1 MSKRVILAVG
11 FAAALALTTAPV
23 FAQQLQMTAELNGG
37 NEAPNKVT
45 SGALGNADCSVN
57 ISGRTITC
65 TGTVFNLPSGVTQG
79 HIHVG
84 ADGVAG
90 PVVCNAVV
98 PVNASND
105 FNFSISCDESNIVLR
120 PEIGI
125 RSFEDFL
132 QAVLGENA
140 YVNIHSA
147 VFPGGEVRGQLRRRR
162 E

>member
-1 MSKRVILAVG
+1 MGKRLILAAG
-11 FAAALALTTAPV
+11 FTATLALAAAPV
-23 FAQQLQMTAELNGG
+23 FAQTVELGARLNGG

-45 SGALGNADCSVN
+45 SGALGNAACTVN
-57 ISGRTITC
+57 LGAGTIEC

-84 ADGVAG
+84 AEGVAG

-98 PVNASND
+98 PRTASND
-105 FNFSISCDESNIVLR
+105 FNFTISCDASNIVLR

-125 RSFEDFL
+125 RSFEDFV
-132 QAVLGENA
+132 QAVIGENT

-147 VFPGGEVRGQLRRRR
+147 TFPGGEVRGQLVVKP
-162 E
+162 

>member
-1 MSKRVILAVG
+1 MSKRVILATG
-11 FAAALALTTAPV
+11 LAAVLALTAAPA
-23 FAQQLQMTAELNGG
+23 FAQQVQMNADLSGG

-57 ISGRTITC
+57 ISARTITC

-84 ADGVAG
+84 AEGVAG

-105 FNFSISCDESNIVLR
+105 FNFAISCDESNIILR
-120 PEIGI
+120 PELGI

-132 QAVLGENA
+132 QALLGGNT

-147 VFPGGEVRGQLRRRR
+147 VNPGGEVRGQLRRRT

>member
-1 MSKRVILAVG
+1 MSKRVILAAG
-11 FAAALALTTAPV
+11 FAVALMAAPV
-23 FAQQLQMTAELNGG
+23 SAQTVQMEAILNGG

-45 SGALGNADCSVN
+45 SGALGNAECAVN
-57 ISGRTITC
+57 IGARTIDC
-65 TGTVFNLPSGVTQG
+65 TGTAFNLPSGVTQG
-79 HIHVG
+79 HIHIG

-105 FNFSISCDESNIVLR
+105 FNFSITCNESNIVLR

-125 RSFEDFL
+125 RSFEDFM
-132 QAVLGENA
+132 QAVLGGNS

-147 VFPGGEVRGQLRRRR
+147 VNPGGEIRGQLRLRP
-162 E
+162 

>member
-1 MSKRVILAVG
+1 MSKRVILAAG
-11 FAAALALTTAPV
+11 FAVALLAAPV
-23 FAQQLQMTAELNGG
+23 SAQQVQMEAILNGG

-45 SGALGNADCSVN
+45 SGALGTAECAVN
-57 ISGRTITC
+57 ISARTISC
-65 TGTVFNLPSGVTQG
+65 TGTAFNLPSGVTQG

-132 QAVLGENA
+132 QAVLGGNS

-147 VFPGGEVRGQLRRRR
+147 VNPGGEIRGQLRLRP
-162 E
+162 

>member
-1 MSKRVILAVG
+1 MSKRVILVAG
-11 FAAALALTTAPV
+11 FVAALALTTTPV
-23 FAQQLQMTAELNGG
+23 FAQQLQMNAELNGG

-57 ISGRTITC
+57 ITTRTITC

-84 ADGVAG
+84 AEGVAG
-90 PVVCNAVV
+90 PVVCNALI

-105 FNFSISCDESNIVLR
+105 FNFSISCDESNIILR

-132 QAVLGENA
+132 QAVVGENS

-147 VFPGGEVRGQLRRRR
+147 VNPGGEVRGQLRRRR

>member
-1 MSKRVILAVG
+1 MRPCRCLLLGLVATLPFAWTVAGAQSDLAEYRTVDQAVTAG
-11 FAAALALTTAPV
+11 PARHEVAAAAVPG
-23 FAQQLQMTAELNGG
+23 F
-37 NEAPNKVT
+37 
-45 SGALGNADCSVN
+45 LGV
-57 ISGRTITC
+57 
-65 TGTVFNLPSGVTQG
+65 
-79 HIHVG
+79 HVG

-162 E
+162 D

>member
-1 MSKRVILAVG
+1 MSKRVILAAG
-11 FAAALALTTAPV
+11 FAAVLAVMAAPV
-23 FAQQLQMTAELNGG
+23 SAQTVQMAATLNGG

-45 SGALGNADCSVN
+45 SGALGSAECAVN
-57 ISGRTITC
+57 VGARTIEC

-98 PVNASND
+98 PVTASND

-120 PEIGI
+120 PELGI

-132 QAVLGENA
+132 QAVLGENT

-147 VFPGGEVRGQLRRRR
+147 ANPGGEVRGQLRLRS
-162 E
+162 

>member
-1 MSKRVILAVG
+1 MSKRVILAAG
-11 FAAALALTTAPV
+11 FAAALTLTTTPV
-23 FAQQLQMTAELNGG
+23 SAQQFQMTAELSGG

-45 SGALGNADCSVN
+45 SGGLGNADCSVN
-57 ISGRTITC
+57 VSARTITC

-84 ADGVAG
+84 AEGVAG

-147 VFPGGEVRGQLRRRR
+147 VNPGGEVRGQLRRRR
-162 E
+162 D

>member
-1 MSKRVILAVG
+1 MSKRVILAAG
-11 FAAALALTTAPV
+11 FVAAMALTTTPV
-23 FAQQLQMTAELNGG
+23 FAQQLQMTAELSGG
-37 NEAPNKVT
+37 NEAPSKVT
-45 SGALGNADCSVN
+45 SAALGNAECSVN
-57 ISGRTITC
+57 ISARTIGC

-84 ADGVAG
+84 AEGVAG

-132 QAVLGENA
+132 QAVVGENS

-147 VFPGGEVRGQLRRRR
+147 VNPGGEVRGQLRRRR
-162 E
+162 D

>member
-1 MSKRVILAVG
+1 MSKRVMV
-11 FAAALALTTAPV
+11 AAGCLSVLALMAAPV
-23 FAQQLQMTAELNGG
+23 SAQTVQMSAVLNGG

-45 SGALGNADCSVN
+45 TGAFGNAECAVN
-57 ISGRTITC
+57 VGSRTITC
-65 TGTVFNLPSGVTQG
+65 TGTIFNLPSGVTQG

-84 ADGVAG
+84 SEGVAG
-90 PVVCNAVV
+90 PVVCNAIV
-98 PVNASND
+98 PVTASND
-105 FNFSISCDESNIVLR
+105 FNISISCDESNITLR

-147 VFPGGEVRGQLRRRR
+147 ANPAGEVRGQLRLRQ
-162 E
+162 